1 LTEKPEWYERTYG
14 ESKEHFELM
23 QKKFIN
29 GRDKKVFNDMSRE
42 NYEKEVKKFNEENK
56 LNAPADT

>member
-1 LTEKPEWYERTYG
+1 
-14 ESKEHFELM
+14 M